1 MNPTQESRL
10 QLLIRLVR
18 GSKRFFICSILCT
31 ALMSLVEMIV
41 PQVISMTV
49 DSVIGDKP
57 LALQFYL
64 RIPLEALGVDIASL
78 PGYFSSRLWLLAIIV
93 AGLALLAGLF
103 RYTATLMTTRGS
115 ETLVKGM
122 RDKLFRQ
129 LQQLPFH
136 WHNQNQTGDLIQ
148 RCTNDV
154 DMIRN
159 FVSMQLIS
167 VFRIVIMMI
176 LSLTFMFSLEPKL
189 AVVSL
194 CTIPIIMAY
203 SAIFGGKIGDFR
215 GFYKAHVAGKFEKPE
230 FGSQSADGSALG
242 CSGSSVPHAVSPHS
256 NTIAT
261 KTGSILFIISS
272 FHDYRSYSF
281 IIT

>member
-203 SAIFGGKIGDFR
+203 SAIFGGKIGDF
-215 GFYKAHVAGKFEKPE
+215 FFEYDENEGNSPP
-230 FGSQSADGSALG
+230 SRRRISPACASSAPSAA
-242 CSGSSVPHAVSPHS
+242 SAPRWRSS
-256 NTIAT
+256 
-261 KTGSILFIISS
+261 K
-272 FHDYRSYSF
+272 R
-281 IIT
+281 